1 MNLTQPHFS
10 FQRNVLLFLT
20 VRFFKMGRSVFF
32 PVLSIEKV
40 PDGFLF
46 LLRVTAW
53 VVLLAVL
60 WPNFT
65 SAQHIILQPEI
76 EGDSRVLENFPA
88 EANDPQE
95 AMTAIRDWLAEK
107 RAKGHLTAS
116 LDQLIKI
123 DSVWKPSFYLG
134 ARYHWA
140 QIKMDDNSQ
149 RWLSAA
155 GLRSEFFEGNPIS
168 REDLITLFQSLIET
182 AGQNG
187 HPFARVQLDSFEV
200 KDSLVAGRLHM
211 DAGPLIFFDGVE
223 ISGEVDVAPYYLAS
237 YLDLKPGR
245 EYDTRKIA
253 ALRNRL
259 DELPFLNATADPIVR
274 FRENRAV
281 VLLELEAVNASRID
295 LVLGFLPADELDRR
309 LVITG
314 NITGEFYNQLG
325 LGERIFLDFQRLRP
339 QTQDLEAAFTYP
351 YFLDLPF
358 GLDMRFELSRRDS
371 LFLDVGFYGGV
382 DYMLSGSSN
391 LRFFLDNKRSSLLSI
406 DRQAILAAGALPDR
420 LDYSRTGVGLAF
432 GISRFD
438 FRPNPTT
445 GWSLNTD
452 LSIGQ
457 RNIRKNDQIL
467 NLSDENTDF
476 DALYDSLSLQ
486 STVLN
491 FGLSLNR
498 FFRIGP
504 IMTLKTALNSGF
516 YYSGEDILF
525 NELYRIGGNKLM
537 RGFDE
542 ESVFASAFAISTL
555 EYRLLTGRRS
565 HIFAFFDMGYIE
577 NNSQNAQVRS
587 DWLTGFGGGMTF
599 DTAAGIFSI
608 SVALGSRR
616 DVPVNFRRA
625 KIHFGYLSL
634 F

>member
-211 DAGPLIFFDGVE
+211 DAGPLIFF
-223 ISGEVDVAPYYLAS
+223 
-237 YLDLKPGR
+237 
-245 EYDTRKIA
+245 
-253 ALRNRL
+253 
-259 DELPFLNATADPIVR
+259 
-274 FRENRAV
+274 
-281 VLLELEAVNASRID
+281 
-295 LVLGFLPADELDRR
+295 
-309 LVITG
+309 
-314 NITGEFYNQLG
+314 
-325 LGERIFLDFQRLRP
+325 
-339 QTQDLEAAFTYP
+339 
-351 YFLDLPF
+351 
-358 GLDMRFELSRRDS
+358 
-371 LFLDVGFYGGV
+371 
-382 DYMLSGSSN
+382 
-391 LRFFLDNKRSSLLSI
+391 
-406 DRQAILAAGALPDR
+406 
-420 LDYSRTGVGLAF
+420 
-432 GISRFD
+432 
-438 FRPNPTT
+438 
-445 GWSLNTD
+445 
-452 LSIGQ
+452 
-457 RNIRKNDQIL
+457 
-467 NLSDENTDF
+467 
-476 DALYDSLSLQ
+476 
-486 STVLN
+486 
-491 FGLSLNR
+491 
-498 FFRIGP
+498 
-504 IMTLKTALNSGF
+504 
-516 YYSGEDILF
+516 
-525 NELYRIGGNKLM
+525 
-537 RGFDE
+537 
-542 ESVFASAFAISTL
+542 
-555 EYRLLTGRRS
+555 
-565 HIFAFFDMGYIE
+565 
-577 NNSQNAQVRS
+577 
-587 DWLTGFGGGMTF
+587 
-599 DTAAGIFSI
+599 
-608 SVALGSRR
+608 
-616 DVPVNFRRA
+616 
-625 KIHFGYLSL
+625 
-634 F
+634 